1 MTTNRKTYSELRS
14 FSTFEDRFNYLKIF
28 GEVGKD
34 TFGYDRV
41 FNQKFYHSKEWRRI
55 RDYIIVR
62 DNGMDLGVDD
72 HPIKGQILIHH
83 INPITLDDI
92 KESNDCLFDENN
104 LICVSKITHNAIHY
118 GYEETLPKKYE
129 ERKPNDT
136 CLWK

>member
-1 MTTNRKTYSELRS
+1 MSSKKTYSELRS
-14 FSTFEDRFNYLKIF
+14 LETFEDRYRYLRLF
-28 GEVGKD
+28 GDVGED

-83 INPITLDDI
+83 INPITLEDI
-92 KESNDCLFDENN
+92 KNSSDALFDENN
-104 LICVSKITHNAIHY
+104 LICVSKLTHNAIHY

-136 CLWK
+136 TPWK

>member
-1 MTTNRKTYSELRS
+1 MSIKKTYSELRS
-14 FSTFEDRFNYLKIF
+14 LETFEDRYRYLRLF
-28 GEVGKD
+28 GDVGED

-83 INPITLDDI
+83 INPITLEDI
-92 KESNDCLFDENN
+92 KNSSDALFDENN
-104 LICVSKITHNAIHY
+104 LICVSKLTHNAIHY

-136 CLWK
+136 TPWK

>member
-1 MTTNRKTYSELRS
+1 MSIKTYSELRS
-14 FSTFEDRFNYLKIF
+14 LTTFEDRFNYLKIF

-34 TFGYDRV
+34 TFGCDRV

-104 LICVSKITHNAIHY
+104 LICVSKLTHNAIHY
-118 GYEETLPKKYE
+118 GYEETLPKQYE

-136 CLWK
+136 CPWK